1 MFIPGEAGE
10 STSYWEHE
18 WEAVDAVA
26 VAEGHRARPGAT
38 MRILNRYVPQR
49 GRVLEVGCGPTTYGA
64 ALRSPDRHVVGID
77 LTPDALATAAG
88 RFPDIGFVRGDIRA
102 MPFADGS
109 FDCVFSIGVVEH
121 LETGPV
127 PSLAEHARVLAPD
140 GVALISVPWISVAKW
155 AKDRWNLRIGRKSS
169 YRSRGRLVTNVPGVG
184 LHPGPGS
191 FHQYEFSASVWHG
204 FLREA
209 GFDIVR
215 DHRYLVAAGIGEIPL
230 GRLAGAAASAPV
242 ASAPSPTPERAP
254 VSTPTPTPG
263 DALSGRRRLS
273 NVLIQENAS
282 SRVEAIA
289 LRGVQQV
296 AGHMCMTVAR
306 RRS

>member
-18 WEAVDAVA
+18 WESVDALAMV
-26 VAEGHRARPGAT
+26 EEHLRRPDPI
-38 MRILNRYVPQR
+38 MRILNRWVPEH

-64 ALRSPDRHVVGID
+64 ALRTERRHVVGVD
-77 LTPDALATAAG
+77 LTPEALAVASG
-88 RFPDIGFVRGDIRA
+88 RFPDVGFVRGDIRA

-109 FDCVFSIGVVEH
+109 FDCVFSNGVVEH

-127 PSLAEHARVLAPD
+127 PSLVEHARVLAPD
-140 GVALISVPWISVAKW
+140 GVALISVPWISIAKW
-155 AKDRWNLRIGRKSS
+155 AKDRWNLTVGRKSS
-169 YRSRGRLVTNVPGVG
+169 YRARGRLVTSVPGVG
-184 LHPGPGS
+184 LHAGPGS
-191 FHQYEFSASVWHG
+191 FHQYEFTASVWHG

-215 DHRYLVAAGIGEIPL
+215 DHRCLVAAGIGEIPL
-230 GRLAGAAASAPV
+230 GRLASSSAASAAPASGPAATQGP
-242 ASAPSPTPERAP
+242 ASASRGA
-254 VSTPTPTPG
+254 VS
-263 DALSGRRRLS
+263 ARRRLS

-282 SRVEAIA
+282 TRIESIA
-289 LRGVQQV
+289 VRGAQRF

-306 RRS
+306 RRP